1 MESPENNRRG
11 KQFNGAISAKAEER
25 RALCLPGGPE
35 GNHGLGKHPYDR
47 KKLYAS
53 SAAYKIARGD
63 SGGCHPARFY
73 SSRSSAAECCTLL
86 ALSLEGRFQGCGF
99 FHEQPRT
106 HPTVVIPSAE
116 AREICF

>member
-1 MESPENNRRG
+1 M
-11 KQFNGAISAKAEER
+11 R
-25 RALCLPGGPE
+25 RARRIRSHAEIAAVAIHLDFTLLEAALPGC
-35 GNHGLGKHPYDR
+35 R
-47 KKLYAS
+47 
-53 SAAYKIARGD
+53 
-63 SGGCHPARFY
+63 
-73 SSRSSAAECCTLL
+73 TLL